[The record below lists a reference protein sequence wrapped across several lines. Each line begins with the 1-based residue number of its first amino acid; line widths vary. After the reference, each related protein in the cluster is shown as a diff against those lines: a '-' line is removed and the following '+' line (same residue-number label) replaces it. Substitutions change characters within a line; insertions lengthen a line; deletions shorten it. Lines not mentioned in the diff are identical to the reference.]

1 MEQKEKLILM
11 ADVIGSR
18 KVDQRQLMSDFQ
30 EVVSAVN
37 KEEKMN
43 FLSPMTITLGDE
55 FQSVLKDLG
64 SALSVILKIEERLVK
79 EKKSFKLRYVLIE
92 GDIDTKLNRK
102 IAHGMLGTGLTLA
115 RESLAAMKTH
125 KNRFYFNI
133 KDKEKNQVLNQL
145 FFILKELVDYWN
157 VEKDYY
163 IVSKFLEHKDYK
175 QVAFEL
181 DKERS
186 LIWKRKKSLKIDEYF
201 ALKEVILYLGK

>member
-1 MEQKEKLILM
+1 M